1 MELTYI
7 QTSLLDFIRNFI
19 DFLILELFTAA
30 FFSHKHKNQFTYF
43 RALFIFIILIIS
55 LIPHLPHSIFI
66 FWGIEFLY
74 ILIISSFHWKKSLLF
89 FLQYEFYYYFLLFI
103 CASATSIIDIII
115 LDSSSRTNI
124 YYYYQSIADEAFML
138 MVLNLFLYHKHIKH
152 FSKRNSLSLNFIL
165 FAVVSIMLLLYYNR
179 FLLENQELNSTFSY
193 MFLFIVGVTIFNT
206 YNYRKLIEMTDEQIK
221 QKILLEKYSMQLSY
235 VKDVDESLKTLH
247 KIRHDFKNHLL
258 IIDGYA
264 SKNEYD
270 KQREYIQK
278 LNDELGATKIY
289 DTSNNLVSSIL
300 NTKSAVCEKHGVIL
314 NVDYQFQSINVDDFN
329 LITILGNILDN
340 AITAAAKTGK
350 GIIDLSIIQLDSYL
364 EITCKNNHCE
374 TLKEKNGALLTTKK
388 DNKQNHGIGLG
399 NVKDCVEKLHGQCNL
414 EYDDMYFCIRI
425 TIPNYTETK
434 KKKAEN

>member
-1 MELTYI
+1 MELTYL
-7 QTSLLDFIRNFI
+7 QNFLLDLISNYINFI
-19 DFLILELFTAA
+19 ILELFTTS
-30 FFSHKHKNQFTYF
+30 FFSYKHKNQYTYI
-43 RALFIFIILIIS
+43 RIGILCIYFIFA
-55 LIPHLPHSIFI
+55 LIPSISYSTLLFSI
-66 FWGIEFLY
+66 IEFAY
-74 ILIISSFHWKKSLLF
+74 ILFVSSFHWSSSF
-89 FLQYEFYYYFLLFI
+89 FLFVKYKAFYYVIYFVFAFVYELINIVLLKN
-103 CASATSIIDIII
+103 TQY
-115 LDSSSRTNI
+115 TNI
-124 YYYYQSIADEAFML
+124 YYYYQSVIINTFIFIT
-138 MVLNLFLYHKHIKH
+138 LNLFIYHKRLKCI
-152 FSKRNSLSLNFIL
+152 SNRNSLSMSFTIFSVFSIL
-165 FAVVSIMLLLYYNR
+165 LLLYYNR
-179 FLLENQELNSTFSY
+179 FLLENQKLNSTFSY
-193 MFLFIVGVTIFNT
+193 MFLFVVGVTIFST

-221 QKILLEKYSMQLSY
+221 QNVLLEKYSMQLSY

-289 DTSNNLVSSIL
+289 DTSNSLVSSIL
-300 NTKSAVCEKHGVIL
+300 NTKNTVCKKHGVIL

-340 AITAAAKTGK
+340 AITAAAKTGS

-374 TLKEKNGALLTTKK
+374 TLKEKNGTLLTTKK
-388 DNKQNHGIGLG
+388 DNKENHGIGLG

-425 TIPNYTETK
+425 TIPNYT
-434 KKKAEN
+434 

>member
-7 QTSLLDFIRNFI
+7 QKFLLDLINNYI
-19 DFLILELFTAA
+19 KFLVLELFTTS
-30 FFSHKHKNQFTYF
+30 FFSYKNKNQYTYF
-43 RALFIFIILIIS
+43 RILILCIYFVIA
-55 LIPHLPHSIFI
+55 LIPYISYSTFLFLV
-66 FWGIEFLY
+66 IEFIY
-74 ILIISSFHWKKSLLF
+74 ILLISSFHWHSSFLF
-89 FLQYEFYYYFLLFI
+89 FVKYEAFSYIIYVIFSFVYELINIVLFENSQY
-103 CASATSIIDIII
+103 
-115 LDSSSRTNI
+115 TNI
-124 YYYYQSIADEAFML
+124 YYYYQSIIVTTFIFIF
-138 MVLNLFLYHKHIKH
+138 LNLCLYN
-152 FSKRNSLSLNFIL
+152 KRLKQICRKNTLSLNFTL
-165 FAVVSIMLLLYYNR
+165 FAVFSILLLLYYNR

-193 MFLFIVGVTIFNT
+193 IFLFIVGVTIFNT

-270 KQREYIQK
+270 RQREYIQK
-278 LNDELGATKIY
+278 LNDELGAAKIY

-300 NTKSAVCEKHGVIL
+300 NTKNAVCEKHDVIL
-314 NVDYQFQSINVDDFN
+314 NVNYQFQSINIDDFN

-350 GIIDLSIIQLDSYL
+350 GIIDLSIIQLYSYL

-374 TLKEKNGALLTTKK
+374 TFKEKNGTLLTTKK
-388 DNKQNHGIGLG
+388 DNKENHGIGLG

-425 TIPNYTETK
+425 TVPNYIIK
-434 KKKAEN
+434 KKKAGN